1 MILNIT
7 NFNGNSLI
15 TQTSTYS
22 PELINVFRQFFTAME
37 SRNTSL
43 YKLLQQLQH
52 EGVTPENNGLVKAI
66 TDHQQET
73 ELEIEIVKKL
83 LPS

>member
-7 NFNGNSLI
+7 NFNGQSLI
-15 TQTSTYS
+15 SNHSVYN
-22 PELINVFRQFFTAME
+22 PELMNVFRQFFTQIDARNNRLQLLLE
-37 SRNTSL
+37 KLSR
-43 YKLLQQLQH
+43 
-52 EGVTPENNGLVKAI
+52 EGVTPENNRLVKEF

-83 LPS
+83 LP

>member
-7 NFNGNSLI
+7 NYHGQSLI
-15 TQTSTYS
+15 TQNSTYS

-37 SRNTSL
+37 TRNTRL
-43 YKLLQQLQH
+43 HLLLEKLSR
-52 EGVTPENNGLVKAI
+52 EGVTPENNRLVAEI
-66 TDHQQET
+66 TNHQQET

-83 LPS
+83 LP